1 METNFSN
8 STYSEKDGD
17 PSDYVFNYSVPKIV
31 YISVAVQIALMTTI
45 FIGNFW
51 VLLLMARFRRLRNCA
66 NYFTTSMAFAD
77 LLLSIAL
84 IPGVKITFDPTFI
97 SNINLCLMLWC
108 SQLFASTMSVLSLL
122 CVSIERLVKIVKPL
136 RYQTIVT
143 EERTLT
149 VIFLIW
155 TYGAFSVVVL
165 PFAGLRNDDVLCF
178 DFAHF
183 FNYFHLHVL
192 FLLNGFL
199 PFIIILVMYIY
210 MLKIVSDKHISAK
223 QFEPTLLRNYSVWKR
238 ELKTLSNLAVIIGFT
253 AVAWLPSITLVLIDL
268 HIPTLQAS
276 LTARTVL
283 SWFTYLN
290 SAVNPVLYALRSEQ
304 FKTASVQLLQKD
316 LSSLCQIFATTRR
329 NRVHPSRDTATLRI
343 RVIQTDSTT

>member
-1 METNFSN
+1 
-8 STYSEKDGD
+8 
-17 PSDYVFNYSVPKIV
+17 
-31 YISVAVQIALMTTI
+31 MTTI
-45 FIGNFW
+45 FIGNVW
-51 VLLLMARFRRLRNCA
+51 VLVLLARFRRLRNCA
-66 NYFTTSMAFAD
+66 NYFTASMAFAD
-77 LLLSIAL
+77 FLLSIAL

-108 SQLFASTMSVLSLL
+108 SQIFASTMSVLSLL
-122 CVSIERLVKIVKPL
+122 CVSIDRLVKIVKPL

-143 EERTLT
+143 EERTLV

-155 TYGAFSVVVL
+155 TYGTFSVVVL

-183 FNYFHLHVL
+183 FNFFHLHVL

-199 PFIIILVMYIY
+199 PFIIILAMYMY
-210 MLKIVSDKHISAK
+210 MFKIVSGKHVSAK
-223 QFEPTLLRNYSVWKR
+223 QFEPTSLRSYSIWKR
-238 ELKTLSNLAVIIGFT
+238 ELKTLSNLALIIGFT
-253 AVAWLPSITLVLIDL
+253 GVAWLPSITLVLIDL

-276 LTARTVL
+276 LTARTIL

-290 SAVNPVLYALRSEQ
+290 SAVNPIVYALRSEQ
-304 FKTASVQLLQKD
+304 FKTATMQLLKRD
-316 LSSLCQIFATTRR
+316 LSSVCQKFVTTRR
-329 NRVHPSRDTATLRI
+329 NRVHPSGDTTVRRA